1 MVLTKFKL
9 VFLGDQ
15 GVGKTSLL
23 TRFMYDSFDAH
34 YAATVGIDFL
44 SKTMY
49 IQDTTIR
56 LQLWDTAG
64 QERFR
69 SLIPSYIR
77 DSNVAVV
84 VYDISN
90 RESFENVDTW
100 INYVKQERG
109 GDVIIVL
116 VGNKNDL
123 DNDRKVTLQ
132 DGEDAAQ
139 RLNCNLF
146 METSSKNGFGVK
158 PLFKRIGKQ
167 LPVFSNEDTDGSAN
181 NATAE
186 QIIDVSVPV
195 KDAANNGGDACAC

>member
-132 DGEDAAQ
+132 EGEDAAQ

-167 LPVFSNEDTDGSAN
+167 LPVFSNDEGDGSGE
-181 NATAE
+181 NAASTE
-186 QIIDVSVPV
+186 QTIDVSVPV
-195 KDAANNGGDACAC
+195 KDSNDIGDACAC